1 MLDCAVITRND
12 RFWLPQSVSI
22 QMIRKVMRLTRD
34 FTLTSELLGV
44 TIEEAETAYEGWDKA
59 PVMHGYRVPDRQ
71 KAWQRDELII
81 LGQMWNRG
89 EQAGEIAKKLKR
101 SRSSVSGKRRAL
113 GLPART
119 QISRETA
126 EKHNKELRNSALKS
140 NKKTLLTWAQASV
153 LTREELR
160 GRTYRVRCCR
170 NLVTITCNKRSDKTR
185 WNEAA
190 NIECAYRYF
199 ALQSHHIIAKDFLL
213 TSDAIRSHASLEE
226 CIPESRRKKLD
237 YFIYE
242 NAISYI
248 QSRGIFR
255 RDCNV
260 MEGARFWTNSK
271 LRRISRRA
279 RNSRRLRGLV
289 AAYDLAA

>member
-1 MLDCAVITRND
+1 MLDCAVITRKD
-12 RFWLPQSVSI
+12 RFWIPQSVSI
-22 QMIRKVMRLTRD
+22 PMIRKVMRLTRD

-44 TIEEAETAYEGWDKA
+44 TIEEAQAAYEDWDKA
-59 PVMHGYRVPDRQ
+59 PVMHGYRVPNRE
-71 KAWQRDELII
+71 KAWQREELII
-81 LGQMWNRG
+81 LGQMWTRG
-89 EQAGEIAKKLKR
+89 EQADEIAKELKR

-119 QISRETA
+119 QVSRETA
-126 EKHNKELRNSALKS
+126 EKHKTELRNSALKS
-140 NKKTLLTWAQASV
+140 NKKTILTWAQASV

-170 NLVTITCNKRSDKTR
+170 NLVTITCMERSDKIR

-199 ALQSHHIIAKDFLL
+199 ALQSHHVIAQDFLL

-226 CIPESRRKKLD
+226 CIPESRRKKLV

-242 NAISYI
+242 NAIEYI
-248 QSRGIFR
+248 TSRGIFR
-255 RDCNV
+255 RHCSV

-271 LRRISRRA
+271 LRRLSRRA
-279 RNSRRLRGLV
+279 RKSRRLRGLV
-289 AAYDLAA
+289 AAYDLTA

>member
-1 MLDCAVITRND
+1 MLDCAVITRKD

-22 QMIRKVMRLTRD
+22 PMIRQVLRLTRD
-34 FTLTSELLGV
+34 FTLTSDLLGV
-44 TIEEAETAYEGWDKA
+44 TIKEAQAAYEDWDKA
-59 PVMHGYRVPDRQ
+59 PVMHGYRVPNRE
-71 KAWQRDELII
+71 KAWQRRELII

-89 EQAGEIAKKLKR
+89 AQAEEIAKVLKR
-101 SRSSVSGKRRAL
+101 SRSSVSGKRRSL
-113 GLPART
+113 GLPSRT
-119 QISRETA
+119 QISREKAA
-126 EKHNKELRNSALKS
+126 EHDAALRKSALS
-140 NKKTLLTWAQASV
+140 APKKTVLSWAQASV
-153 LTREELR
+153 LTRKELR

-170 NLVTITCNKRSDKTR
+170 NLVTITCMSRSDKIR

-199 ALQSHHIIAKDFLL
+199 ALQSHHLIAQDFLL

-226 CIPESRRKKLD
+226 CIPESRRKKLV

-242 NAISYI
+242 DAIEYI
-248 QSRGIFR
+248 TSRGIFR
-255 RDCNV
+255 RHCSV

-271 LRRISRRA
+271 LRRLSRRA
-279 RNSRRLRGLV
+279 RKSRRLRGLV

>member
-1 MLDCAVITRND
+1 
-12 RFWLPQSVSI
+12 
-22 QMIRKVMRLTRD
+22 MIRKVMRLTRD

-44 TIEEAETAYEGWDKA
+44 TIEEAQAAYEDWDKA
-59 PVMHGYRVPDRQ
+59 PVMHGYRVPNRE
-71 KAWQRDELII
+71 KAWQREELII
-81 LGQMWNRG
+81 LGQMWTRG
-89 EQAGEIAKKLKR
+89 EQADEIAKELKR

-119 QISRETA
+119 QVSRETA
-126 EKHNKELRNSALKS
+126 EKHKTELRNSALKS
-140 NKKTLLTWAQASV
+140 NKKTILTWAQASV

-170 NLVTITCNKRSDKTR
+170 NLVTITCMERSDKIR

-199 ALQSHHIIAKDFLL
+199 ALQSHHVIAQDFLL
-213 TSDAIRSHASLEE
+213 TSDAIRSHASLKE
-226 CIPESRRKKLD
+226 CIPESRRKKLV

-242 NAISYI
+242 NAIEYI
-248 QSRGIFR
+248 TSRGIFR
-255 RDCNV
+255 RHCSV

-271 LRRISRRA
+271 LRRLSRRA
-279 RNSRRLRGLV
+279 RKSRRLRGLV
-289 AAYDLAA
+289 AAYDLTA